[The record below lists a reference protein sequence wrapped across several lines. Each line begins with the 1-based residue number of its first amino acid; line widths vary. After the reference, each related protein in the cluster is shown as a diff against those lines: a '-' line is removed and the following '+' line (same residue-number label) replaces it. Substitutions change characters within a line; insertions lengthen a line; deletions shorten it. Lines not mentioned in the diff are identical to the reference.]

1 MQCRIFGIGF
11 HSVFLLTDE
20 VIIETRSIDTGETL
34 VINLTNPTNNAEHGN
49 VYFQIVSEQKTIA
62 LPNSNR
68 KEKSLTVNPWD
79 FSRYGC
85 QLSFVYKV
93 HKESSPSYNLKTDS
107 RITKAFQNYDG
118 LTDHSTDFYIFK
130 IADGIADFFENSLM
144 SGRFTFNE
152 DEPQNFSTKEKENN
166 SFYYYSKTQ
175 KLELTKL
182 SFTSFTQ
189 YSYRWEKIIF
199 KSAFTENFFRASAN
213 FLDAE
218 ADKILHISRNGFKE
232 EAFPELHKR
241 VYKAIQEFFDDKN
254 DDGKKYYE
262 QLDESEKIKIAIEY
276 KSQKWQPPSYFLDW
290 KLYKGNITIN
300 GVEESMPINELES
313 YDPIIVCNDK
323 NLYTGFKKFTERSET
338 GKKLDAILDKHPN
351 AVLLQRERSVIDI
364 VYPLVSEFLKNNGFK
379 STYLELL
386 EDEYKFAIVK
396 LIDILTALKRR

>member
-1 MQCRIFGIGF
+1 M
-11 HSVFLLTDE
+11 
-20 VIIETRSIDTGETL
+20 
-34 VINLTNPTNNAEHGN
+34 N
-49 VYFQIVSEQKTIA
+49 
-62 LPNSNR
+62 
-68 KEKSLTVNPWD
+68 
-79 FSRYGC
+79 
-85 QLSFVYKV
+85 
-93 HKESSPSYNLKTDS
+93 
-107 RITKAFQNYDG
+107 
-118 LTDHSTDFYIFK
+118 
-130 IADGIADFFENSLM
+130 
-144 SGRFTFNE
+144 
-152 DEPQNFSTKEKENN
+152 
-166 SFYYYSKTQ
+166 
-175 KLELTKL
+175 
-182 SFTSFTQ
+182 
-189 YSYRWEKIIF
+189 F
-199 KSAFTENFFRASAN
+199 KSRT
-213 FLDAE
+213 
-218 ADKILHISRNGFKE
+218 SR
-232 EAFPELHKR
+232 
-241 VYKAIQEFFDDKN
+241 